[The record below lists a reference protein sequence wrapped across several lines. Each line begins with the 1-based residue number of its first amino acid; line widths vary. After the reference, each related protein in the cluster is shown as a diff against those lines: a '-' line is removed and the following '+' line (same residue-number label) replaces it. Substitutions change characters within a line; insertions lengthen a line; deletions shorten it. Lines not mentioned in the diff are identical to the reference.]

1 MAPDARH
8 HRRLRRQLREA
19 AVNDPKYTVYSGR
32 LLNLCME
39 RAMLLGQTKDT
50 RSEKWPTLSELARSR
65 YVRERLSKGCA

>member
-1 MAPDARH
+1 MS
-8 HRRLRRQLREA
+8 EA
-19 AVNDPKYTVYSGR
+19 NYTVYSGR

-50 RSEKWPTLSELARSR
+50 RSEKWPTLGELARSR